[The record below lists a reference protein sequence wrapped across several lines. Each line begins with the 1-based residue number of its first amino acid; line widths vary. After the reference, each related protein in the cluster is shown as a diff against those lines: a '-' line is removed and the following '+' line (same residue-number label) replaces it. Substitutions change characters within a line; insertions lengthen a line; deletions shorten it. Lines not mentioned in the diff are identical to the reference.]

1 MFAKTTKKRVS
12 VRIITLL
19 NKFYYFKSFIY
30 KKDQIET
37 INGIEAY
44 VVDIVPRKNSK
55 PICSICGKKCSTYDH
70 QKKVRLFQFVPL
82 WGLMVY
88 FRYLMRRVSCPTCGV
103 RIESIPWAE
112 GKSHLTKAYQL
123 FLAKWARRLS
133 WKETAEVFQTTWEN
147 VFRSVRS
154 VVSYGL
160 LNRCLEGITAIG
172 IDEWQY
178 NKGHKYLTL
187 VYQINDGAKRL
198 LSVTKERTK
207 ESLNEFFD
215 EFGEE
220 RSSKIK
226 YVCTDMWKNYLTV
239 IAERIPNALNILDRF
254 HIVQKLNKALDKV
267 RASEAKRLVQE
278 GYENILK
285 HTKYCFLKNKEN
297 LTPKQEIKL
306 VDVLQYDLKSVRA
319 FLLKES
325 FQIFWSYKSP
335 YWAEWYLKK
344 WCTRAMR
351 SRLDSIK
358 DFVKTIRNHQPLI
371 MNWFKAKKAYSS
383 GSVEGLNRKINLVT
397 RKAYGFKSYEV
408 LKIALFHTMGKLPE
422 PEMTHRFC

>member
-1 MFAKTTKKRVS
+1 

-19 NKFYYFKSFIY
+19 NKCYYFKSFVY
-30 KKDQIET
+30 KKDQIKDV
-37 INGIEAY
+37 NGTEAY
-44 VVDIVPRKNSK
+44 VVDIVPRKNGN
-55 PICSICGKKCSTYDH
+55 PTCSICAKECPTYDH
-70 QKKVRLFQFVPL
+70 QKNVRLFEFIPI
-82 WGLMVY
+82 WGIKVY

-103 RIESIPWAE
+103 HVELIPWSE
-112 GKSHLTKAYQL
+112 GKCHLTKAYQL

-133 WKETAEVFQTTWEN
+133 WKETAEAFQTSWEN
-147 VFRSVRS
+147 VFRSVRM
-154 VVSYGL
+154 VVLYGL
-160 LNRCLEGITAIG
+160 SNRCLEGITAIG
-172 IDEWQY
+172 VDEWQY

-187 VYQINDGAKRL
+187 VYQINEGSKRL
-198 LSVTKERTK
+198 LFVTKERTK
-207 ESLNEFFD
+207 ASLNEFFD

-220 RSSKIK
+220 RSAEIK
-226 YVCTDMWKNYLTV
+226 YVCTDMWQNYLTV
-239 IAERIPNALNILDRF
+239 IAKRIPDALNILDRF

-267 RASEAKRLVQE
+267 RAAETKRLILE

-306 VDVLQYDLKSVRA
+306 TDVLQYDLKSVRA

-325 FQIFWSYKSP
+325 FQLFWGYKSP

-344 WCTRAMR
+344 WCARAMR
-351 SRLDSIK
+351 SRLDPIK
-358 DFVKTIRNHQPLI
+358 DFVKTLRNHQPLI
-371 MNWFKAKKAYSS
+371 MNWFIAKKEFSS

-397 RKAYGFKSYEV
+397 RKSYGFRSYDV

-422 PEMTHRFC
+422 PEMAHKFC